1 MALHGDLFSFPL
13 PELLQWL
20 DSSRKTG
27 TLQVSWEGGQRQLF
41 VLGGQVLATASVG
54 QRERIARLLELTGL
68 GSGARVLAAFSVL
81 QGVADAEQVFAES
94 GMEVRWVRE
103 LARDELLAATAD
115 LIQAADGTFHWTEDA
130 DLAGEEWTPAEMG
143 MRELLFESLRWVDEQ
158 PDVEKTL
165 PADSLQVRAL
175 ARPGPKTPTL
185 QRAVLQLCTQGQS
198 LGRLRLALG
207 LSRTA
212 VTRRI
217 YELRR
222 LKLVAVDGAPQ
233 LEADPIAD
241 MLEKGAVLV
250 REGQF
255 DAAALVGS
263 SLLASDPS
271 DRRVREFTRLVQQEH
286 VAALYAELP
295 PLSVPQLRHDP
306 AVLSLLKPEERQVA
320 SLVNGQWDVSTV
332 VLASPTRELD
342 TLRTLAKLVRLGLVQ
357 PAG

>member
-20 DSSRKTG
+20 DGSRKTG

-41 VLGGQVLATASVG
+41 VLSGHVTATASVG

-68 GSGARVLAAFSVL
+68 STGARVLSAYAGLTST
-81 QGVADAEQVFAES
+81 ADADRAFADAGVEA
-94 GMEVRWVRE
+94 RWVRE
-103 LARDELLAATAD
+103 LSRDELFASTAD
-115 LIQAADGTFHWTEDA
+115 LIQAGDGQFHWTEDA
-130 DLAGEEWTPAEMG
+130 DLTGEEWTPAEMG

-158 PDVEKTL
+158 PDVEKML
-165 PADSLQVRAL
+165 PGDALHVRAL
-175 ARPGPKTPTL
+175 AKPGAKTPTL
-185 QRAVLQLCTQGQS
+185 QRAVLQLCVGGLS

-207 LSRTA
+207 LGRTV

-217 YELRR
+217 YEMRR
-222 LKLVAVDGAPQ
+222 VKLVAVDGAPV
-233 LEADPIAD
+233 LEADPVSE

-250 REGQF
+250 REGQY

-295 PLSVPQLRHDP
+295 PLSVLQLSHEP
-306 AVLSLLKPEERQVA
+306 GALALLKPEERQVA

-332 VLASPTRELD
+332 VLASPARELE
-342 TLRTLAKLVRLGLVQ
+342 TLRTLSKLVRMGLLRQV
-357 PAG
+357 G

>member
-20 DSSRKTG
+20 DGSRKTG

-41 VLGGQVLATASVG
+41 VLSGQVVATASLG

-68 GSGARVLAAFSVL
+68 STGARVLTAFASL
-81 QGVADAEQVFAES
+81 QSAGDAERVFAAA
-94 GMEVRWVRE
+94 GMEARWVRE

-115 LIQAADGTFHWTEDA
+115 LIHAGDGQFHWTEDA
-130 DLAGEEWTPAEMG
+130 DLSEEEWTPAEMG

-175 ARPGPKTPTL
+175 AKPGAKTPTL
-185 QRAVLQLCTQGQS
+185 QRAVLQLCATPQS

-222 LKLVAVDGAPQ
+222 VKLVAVDGAPQ
-233 LEADPIAD
+233 LEADPISD

-250 REGQF
+250 REGQY
-255 DAAALVGS
+255 DAAALVAS

-271 DRRVREFTRLVQQEH
+271 DRRVREFARLVQQEH

-295 PLSVPQLRHDP
+295 PLSVPQLLHDP
-306 AVLSLLKPEERQVA
+306 GALALLKPEERQIA

-332 VLASPTRELD
+332 VLASPSRELD
-342 TLRTLAKLVRLGLVQ
+342 TLRTLAKLTRLGLLV
-357 PAG
+357 PVR